1 MKVKRLSLLVGT
13 LIVTMGVTGCMGG
26 PKLPEG
32 EVKVVTQ
39 PAQGVVNL
47 LLESANYGKEN
58 TVLATLLLPKDS
70 KYELNLTMEKYVD
83 GKMEGTVK
91 IQEYETDVMG
101 KNKPINLVANTSNLS
116 DENKFKSIFSF
127 AEIDSKKTTDDK
139 NPEYKV
145 TKSYEEPMN
154 YDVKV
159 ESESVGT
166 DLDKVI
172 PISAYLKFKDDDK
185 EKKKIELNNYK
196 EQVKNYKEV
205 NVLNLKVSKKK

>member
-13 LIVTMGVTGCMGG
+13 LIVAVGLTGCMGG

-32 EVKVVTQ
+32 DVKVVTQ

-47 LLESANYGKEN
+47 LLESSNYGKEN
-58 TVLATLLLPKDS
+58 TVLASLVLPKDS

-83 GKMEGTVK
+83 GKLEDT
-91 IQEYETDVMG
+91 IELQNYTTAVMG
-101 KNKPINLVANTSNLS
+101 KNTPVNLVANTSKVN
-116 DENKFKSIFSF
+116 DKNKFKSIFSF
-127 AEIDSKKTTDDK
+127 AEIDEKKTTDDK

-145 TKSYEEPMN
+145 TKVFEEPMN

-159 ESESVGT
+159 ESESIGT
-166 DLDKVI
+166 DLGKVI
-172 PISAYLKFKDDDK
+172 PVSAYVKFKDDDK
-185 EKKKIELNNYK
+185 EKNKIELNNYK

-205 NVLNLKVSKKK
+205 NVLNLKVTKK